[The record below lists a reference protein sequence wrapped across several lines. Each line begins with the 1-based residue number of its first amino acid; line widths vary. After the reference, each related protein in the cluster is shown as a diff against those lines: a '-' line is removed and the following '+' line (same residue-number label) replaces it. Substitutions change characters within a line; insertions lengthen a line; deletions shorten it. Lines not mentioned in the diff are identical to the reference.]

1 MTEQK
6 NQRSESLVHTSELN
20 DTGVSFEV
28 SYTANIPSLL
38 QALNITI
45 ALTSYQAQR
54 LVLIR
59 STADSIDVDFTHF
72 PRPMG
77 LAVKNDSIV
86 LGTFNE
92 IVRLQREDVLVEQ
105 MKKPLLK
112 MEDDSTVK
120 KIADEE
126 EQLANQRA
134 MQNEALPDA
143 LKPTEE
149 ELKAFEEKSAA
160 WKEYQE
166 KLYEPVNEQVDACF
180 IARSSHYSGMIN
192 IHDVA
197 WGNEGLWVVNS
208 TFSCLCTI
216 NPNFSFVPKWK
227 PHFIDE
233 LSPHDLCHL
242 NGMAMKD
249 GEPAYVTSFSTHNE
263 VNAWRESLETNQGTL
278 MCVKTNRILLEG
290 LDLPHS
296 PRCYRDKVYFCES
309 SKGLVSS
316 YDPETGE
323 RTTVAELPGFTR
335 GMAFYGSLMFVGL
348 SRLRKS
354 SVVMA
359 KSALEKYEQTYSGIW
374 IINLEDNN
382 EVGKIVFDGSFSQIY
397 DVGIIEESCFPE
409 IIQPDHPRMR
419 NHFCYSELT
428 S

>member
-1 MTEQK
+1 MTKQK
-6 NQRSESLVHTSELN
+6 NHGSEPLVHHSESSNE
-20 DTGVSFEV
+20 GVNFDV

-38 QALNITI
+38 QSLNISL
-45 ALTSYQAQR
+45 ALTSYQSQR

-72 PRPMG
+72 QRPMG
-77 LAVKNDSIV
+77 LAVRDDSIV

-92 IVRLQREDVLVEQ
+92 IVRLQREDDLVEQ
-105 MKKPLLK
+105 IKQPLLR
-112 MEDDSTVK
+112 MEDDQNVK
-120 KIADEE
+120 KIEDEE
-126 EQLANQRA
+126 EQLANRRA

-166 KLYEPVNEQVDACF
+166 KLYEPVNERVDACF

-192 IHDVA
+192 IHDIA
-197 WGNEGLWVVNS
+197 WGNTGLWVVNS

-216 NPNFSFVPKWK
+216 SPNFSFVPKWK

-233 LSPHDLCHL
+233 LIPHDLCHL

-249 GEPAYVTSFSTHNE
+249 GEPAYVTSFSKHNE
-263 VNAWRESLETNQGTL
+263 INAWREDLETKQGTL
-278 MCVKTNRILLEG
+278 MCVKTNRVLLQG

-309 SKGLVSS
+309 NNGLVSS
-316 YDPETGE
+316 YDPATGV
-323 RTTVAELPGFTR
+323 RSTVAELPGFTR
-335 GMAFYGSLMFVGL
+335 GMTFYGPLMFVGL
-348 SRLRKS
+348 SRLRRS
-354 SVVMA
+354 SVLKA
-359 KSALEKYEQTYSGIW
+359 KGALEKYEQTYCGVW
-374 IINLEDNN
+374 IINLEDNI
-382 EVGKIVFDGSFSQIY
+382 EVGRIIFEGSFSQIY
-397 DVGIIEESCFPE
+397 DVGIIEGSCFPE
-409 IIQPDHPRMR
+409 IIEPEHPRMR
-419 NHFCYSELT
+419 NHFCYPVLS